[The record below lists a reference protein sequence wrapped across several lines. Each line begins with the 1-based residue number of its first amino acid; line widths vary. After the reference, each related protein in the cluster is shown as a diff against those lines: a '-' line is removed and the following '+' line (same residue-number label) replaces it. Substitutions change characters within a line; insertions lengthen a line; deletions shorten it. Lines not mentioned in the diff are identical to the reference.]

1 MKKLRK
7 LFATGLLVVI
17 PIGASI
23 YVIYL
28 IISFFDHL
36 LGKSI
41 KNIIGFNV
49 PGIGAVVAIILILI
63 IGYLSNH
70 YLGKKLAKF
79 IEHFFMKIPLVRT
92 VYSPVKDIMK
102 TLVGTDEKSFLKV
115 VLTEFPMEGTYVVG
129 FITNENITIQGK
141 LYYSVFIPTTPNPLS
156 GYLVLK
162 NPSDVKVLDITIEEG
177 IKAVVSMA
185 STIKS
190 DLKFKEEKV

>member
-36 LGKSI
+36 LGKPI

-49 PGIGAVVAIILILI
+49 PGIGAIVAIILILI
-63 IGYLSNH
+63 IGYISNH
-70 YLGKKLAKF
+70 YLGKKLAKL
-79 IEHFFMKIPLVRT
+79 IEHLFMKIPLVRT

-115 VLTEFPMEGTYVVG
+115 VLTEFPMEGAYVVG

-177 IKAVVSMA
+177 IKIVVSMA
-185 STIKS
+185 LTIKS